1 MKDTDG
7 KTSHSQ
13 TNIGPLSDREG
24 NNQEFIRLYR
34 YRPRLSWLCVG
45 RYNWQSEKDMIS
57 IWINKRE

>member
-7 KTSHSQ
+7 KTSHSK
-13 TNIGPLSDREG
+13 TDIGPLSDREG

-45 RYNWQSEKDMIS
+45 RYNLQSE
-57 IWINKRE
+57 